1 MAAIVPDITYKYGD
15 DLDIAF
21 ELLKNPNSDKIKKSR
36 KIWNLDVD
44 KNIDGKNL
52 KNTLKITTAFF
63 TLEDCL
69 TIFLLHLFY
78 TDKTPIKRF
87 KKYIDNYEAIF
98 GVKNESHLQE
108 LLNVV
113 SEYTSSSRRD
123 YNITNNNITKSPKT
137 VHQRFQKIIRNF
149 IKKLR
154 SGEGVTTNSLY
165 LRINTIFDININVYK
180 KSSDKTFSNTQY
192 QNFLSKKN
200 DATINLVVNEMN
212 KEKYHIAIIKN
223 GTLNLKSADKRKFV
237 DLLVE
242 AQKDKNIKPLL
253 KKWPIDE
260 AIKLNEIVL
269 SLPKPPPVTKSNRN
283 ITIKRRSPSPL
294 YYTPPSKPPTPPFED
309 FKECRE
315 GVNSC
320 VNNTGVILG
329 EKAVECTDAT
339 KAVVATTADC
349 ANDATKDMVATT
361 TDCATDATRN
371 MGSAATNCANHT
383 INCLNTDYG
392 PAVIPVQATKPPKRT
407 ASPAP
412 PIFKEELPPVTVQQT
427 SEPPKKTASTNT
439 MQTQSNNANT
449 NSNKNTKKPTTT
461 ITTQNSPKHVELK
474 TGTTQTSP
482 GLTKR
487 NLRNH
492 FSKGKTRKN
501 TKSKSFSKINFP
513 KNRKAYYECLI
524 MFQEIKEQCDSI
536 KKDIRNK
543 NLSKTVLNEKKRA
556 FQEAHRKAQ
565 IIDNSSEKDP
575 YLKEIIHHITKNNSL
590 SSMIVGIQKEIDRKL
605 EKFESK

>member
-1 MAAIVPDITYKYGD
+1 MAAIIPDITYKYGY

-21 ELLKNPNSDKIKKSR
+21 ELLKNPNSDKIKKSK
-36 KIWNLDVD
+36 KIGNLDVD

-69 TIFLLHLFY
+69 TIFLLHLFFI
-78 TDKTPIKRF
+78 DKTPIKRF
-87 KKYIDNYEAIF
+87 NKYLDNYEVIF
-98 GVKNESHLQE
+98 GVKKESHLQE

-137 VHQRFQKIIRNF
+137 VHQKFQKIIRNF

-154 SGEGVTTNSLY
+154 SGDGVTTNSLY
-165 LRINTIFDININVYK
+165 LRINTIFEININVYK

-200 DATINLVVNEMN
+200 DATINLVVSETE

-223 GTLNLKSADKRKFV
+223 GTLDLKNARIKNDRKKFI

-242 AQKDKNIKPLL
+242 AEEDKDVKHIL
-253 KKWPIDE
+253 KKE

-269 SLPKPPPVTKSNRN
+269 SLPKPPSPLPKP
-283 ITIKRRSPSPL
+283 PSPV
-294 YYTPPSKPPTPPFED
+294 YYTPPSKPPTP
-309 FKECRE
+309 ECRE
-315 GVNSC
+315 GINSC
-320 VNNTGVILG
+320 VNNTGVVL
-329 EKAVECTDAT
+329 EKKAVECTDAT
-339 KAVVATTADC
+339 K
-349 ANDATKDMVATT
+349 DMVATT
-361 TDCATDATRN
+361 ADCATDATRN
-371 MGSAATNCANHT
+371 MATTATNCATDATRNMGNAATNCANDT
-383 INCLNTDYG
+383 INCLNTDYE
-392 PAVIPVQATKPPKRT
+392 PAVIPVEPPKRR
-407 ASPAP
+407 ASPVQL
-412 PIFKEELPPVTVQQT
+412 EVESPPVTVQQT
-427 SEPPKKTASTNT
+427 TEPPKKTASPKQAITSTNT
-439 MQTQSNNANT
+439 MQTQPNNANAS
-449 NSNKNTKKPTTT
+449 SNKNAKKPTTT
-461 ITTQNSPKHVELK
+461 ITTQTSPKHVELK

-492 FSKGKTRKN
+492 FSKSKTRKK
-501 TKSKSFSKINFP
+501 TKSNSFSKTNFP

-543 NLSKTVLNEKKRA
+543 NLSKTILNEKKRA

-590 SSMIVGIQKEIDRKL
+590 SSIIVGIQKEIDRKL

>member
-1 MAAIVPDITYKYGD
+1 MAAIVPDITYKYGY

-21 ELLKNPNSDKIKKSR
+21 ELLKNPNSDKINKSR

-69 TIFLLHLFY
+69 TIFLLHLFFI
-78 TDKTPIKRF
+78 DKTPIKRF
-87 KKYIDNYEAIF
+87 NKYIDNYEAVF
-98 GVKNESHLQE
+98 GVKKESHLQE
-108 LLNVV
+108 LLDVV
-113 SEYTSSSRRD
+113 SKYTSSSRRD

-137 VHQRFQKIIRNF
+137 VHQKFQKIIRNF

-154 SGEGVTTNSLY
+154 SGDDVTTNSLY

-200 DATINLVVNEMN
+200 DATINLVVNEEN

-223 GTLNLKSADKRKFV
+223 GTLNLTNVNNRKFI

-242 AQKDKNIKPLL
+242 AQKDKDVIL
-253 KKWPIDE
+253 KKE

-269 SLPKPPPVTKSNRN
+269 SLPKPSPLPKP
-283 ITIKRRSPSPL
+283 PSPV
-294 YYTPPSKPPTPPFED
+294 YYTTLSKPPTP
-309 FKECRE
+309 ECRE

-320 VNNTGVILG
+320 VNNTGVVLG
-329 EKAVECTDAT
+329 KKAVECTHAT
-339 KAVVATTADC
+339 KDMVATTADC
-349 ANDATKDMVATT
+349 ATDATKDMVATT
-361 TDCATDATRN
+361 AE
-371 MGSAATNCANHT
+371 CANDT
-383 INCLNTDYG
+383 INCLNTDYE
-392 PAVIPVQATKPPKRT
+392 PAVIPATEPPKRR
-407 ASPAP
+407 ASPVQL
-412 PIFKEELPPVTVQQT
+412 ELESPPVTVQQT
-427 SEPPKKTASTNT
+427 TEPPKKTASPKQAITSTNT
-439 MQTQSNNANT
+439 MQTQQNNANT
-449 NSNKNTKKPTTT
+449 NSNKNAKKPTTQT
-461 ITTQNSPKHVELK
+461 SPKHVELK

-492 FSKGKTRKN
+492 FSKSKTRKK
-501 TKSKSFSKINFP
+501 TKSNSFSKTNFP

-543 NLSKTVLNEKKRA
+543 NLSKTILNEKKRA

-590 SSMIVGIQKEIDRKL
+590 SSIIVGIQKEIDRKL

>member
-21 ELLKNPNSDKIKKSR
+21 ELLNNPDSDKIKKSR
-36 KIWNLDVD
+36 KILDV
-44 KNIDGKNL
+44 KNFL
-52 KNTLKITTAFF
+52 KRTTAFF

-69 TIFLLHLFY
+69 TIFLLHLFF
-78 TDKTPIKRF
+78 TDKTPLRRF
-87 KKYIDNYEAIF
+87 NKYIDNYEAVF
-98 GVKNESHLQE
+98 GVKQESHLQE
-108 LLNVV
+108 LLDVV
-113 SEYTSSSRRD
+113 SDYTSSNRRNYD
-123 YNITNNNITKSPKT
+123 ITNNNITKSPKT
-137 VHQRFQKIIRNF
+137 VHQKFQKIIKSF

-180 KSSDKTFSNTQY
+180 NSSDKTFSKTQY

-200 DATINLVVNEMN
+200 YATINLVVSETE

-223 GTLNLKSADKRKFV
+223 GTLDLKNAIIKNDIKKYN
-237 DLLVE
+237 DLLLE

-253 KKWPIDE
+253 KKWPIDD

-320 VNNTGVILG
+320 VNNTGVVLG
-329 EKAVECTDAT
+329 KKAVECTDAT

-361 TDCATDATRN
+361 TDCATDATKA
-371 MGSAATNCANHT
+371 MVATTTDCANDT

-392 PAVIPVQATKPPKRT
+392 PAVIPLQTTEPPKRT

-412 PIFKEELPPVTVQQT
+412 PIFKEESPTVT
-427 SEPPKKTASTNT
+427 EPPKKTASPNQAITSTNT